1 MIGVHATTLPLPGSP
16 AALETPRARRSV
28 ATSEATFGELLAGL
42 KAAKPLK
49 ERGEASPLQMLK
61 LAPVTAKDRRASE
74 RREDYEADVTQR
86 AEALSDARRAG
97 RETVHE
103 QPSPNSESLSW
114 ADMDPTGRG
123 DSIGRIKANDSA
135 PPETRREPARN
146 QTPAFRPPVV
156 HESRA
161 SVVDVEPE
169 QSTPATGSPSAPAV
183 SLSRAEPGQASPAP
197 ANAAAEIA
205 RALTSIPSGK
215 GDASLPLGFST
226 SAVEPRSGNNDS
238 GRPDVQKAPA
248 GAARPQ
254 PEREARTDSTVSK
267 FEQLVRAVRA
277 TSGRQSTARVLLD
290 PPDLGRMHVRVTVAG
305 DRVEIGVETE
315 NETAREL
322 IVGRAQKLKSVLE
335 QHGLAIERFEISTHR
350 GALFEP
356 RLLQPPS
363 ALPEGRSQKTVRTRK
378 ADEDGRMSARES
390 VIPRWESPSNRS
402 GMSFEVEC

>member
-1 MIGVHATTLPLPGSP
+1 MIGVHSTTFPLPGSP
-16 AALETPRARRSV
+16 AEPKTPRARRSV
-28 ATSEATFGELLAGL
+28 ANSEATFGELLAGL
-42 KAAKPLK
+42 KPSEPLK
-49 ERGEASPLQMLK
+49 DRGEASPLQMLK
-61 LAPVTAKDRRASE
+61 QAPVTAKDRRVTE

-86 AEALSDARRAG
+86 AETLSDARRAV
-97 RETVHE
+97 RENVHE
-103 QPSPNSESLSW
+103 PSSPNSGSLSRVD
-114 ADMDPTGRG
+114 AQPAERG
-123 DSIGRIKANDSA
+123 DSMEGINAHDAA
-135 PPETRREPARN
+135 PPETGREPARN
-146 QTPAFRPPVV
+146 QTTTIRPRPV

-161 SVVDVEPE
+161 SVVHVEPE
-169 QSTPATGSPSAPAV
+169 QSTPATGPPSAPAV
-183 SLSRAEPGQASPAP
+183 SMSRAESGQASLAP
-197 ANAAAEIA
+197 ANAATEIA
-205 RALTSIPSGK
+205 RALTSIPFGK
-215 GDASLPLGFST
+215 GGASLPLGFST

-248 GAARPQ
+248 GSARSQ

-267 FEQLVRAVRA
+267 FEQLVRTVRA

-315 NETAREL
+315 NEAAREL
-322 IVGRAQKLKSVLE
+322 IIGRAQKLKSVLE

-356 RLLQPPS
+356 RLSQAPS

-390 VIPRWESPSNRS
+390 VIPRWDSPSNKS
-402 GMSFEVEC
+402 GMSFEVEG